1 MISFIKGVVC
11 EINADSAVIEQ
22 GGIGFLVYVPA
33 SELNAL
39 SVNTEIRLYT
49 YLRVAEDDL
58 SLYGFLTRD
67 TLQLFTMLISV
78 NGIGPKGAMAIL
90 SVLSADDLRFAIA
103 SEDAKAISRAPG
115 IGNKTAQRVI
125 LDLRDKIDYAGAME
139 TRLDQGASAAA
150 AAAPGT
156 PQQEAIQ
163 ALVALGYGSAEAM
176 RAVRSLDSQDMD
188 VEEILKAAL
197 RNLAF

>member
-11 EINADSAVIEQ
+11 EINEDSVVIEQ

-33 SELNAL
+33 SELNAM
-39 SVNTEIRLYT
+39 SANTEVRLFT

-58 SLYGFLTRD
+58 SLYGFLSRD
-67 TLQLFTMLISV
+67 TLSLFRMLISV

-139 TRLDQGASAAA
+139 TRLDQGAAVVAAA
-150 AAAPGT
+150 GT

-163 ALVALGYGSAEAM
+163 ALVALGYGSAESM
-176 RAVRSLDSQDMD
+176 RAIRDLDTQDMD
-188 VEEILKAAL
+188 VEDILKAAL
-197 RNLAF
+197 RNLTFL